1 MSSFN
6 LWHVD
11 AQNSVIERG
20 TIIVNV
26 ALKACSNGG
35 CECSEDEE
43 RHHLERELGSELV
56 PVDRVYKSIEELWL
70 EYLYFLSLGADWG
83 SLSLAPC
90 R

>member
-1 MSSFN
+1 MSSFD

-20 TIIVNV
+20 TVIVNV

-35 CECSEDEE
+35 CECCEDEK
-43 RHHLERELGSELV
+43 RHHFERGFESELV
-56 PVDRVYKSIEELWL
+56 PIKRVYKCIKELWL
-70 EYLYFLSLGADWG
+70 EYLYFLSVGACWG
-83 SLSLAPC
+83 SLHVG